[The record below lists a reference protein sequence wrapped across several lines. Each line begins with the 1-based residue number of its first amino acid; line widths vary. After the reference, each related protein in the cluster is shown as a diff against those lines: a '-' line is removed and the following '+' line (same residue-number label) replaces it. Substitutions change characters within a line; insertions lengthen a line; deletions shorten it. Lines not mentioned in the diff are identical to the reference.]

1 MFTFKETC
9 GVIMTPD
16 KKCILRGKS
25 RYGMQLCLVDEKSR
39 LKVRKWSISKGITN
53 FVDTKYIRVSNN
65 AKELYNIAGNKYEPD
80 KMGELIAV
88 KLNVTYSEQE

>member
-39 LKVRKWSISKGITN
+39 LKVHKWGITKGITN
-53 FVDTKYIRVSNN
+53 LVNTKYIRVSNN
-65 AKELYNIAGNKYEPD
+65 VKELYNIDGNKYDPA